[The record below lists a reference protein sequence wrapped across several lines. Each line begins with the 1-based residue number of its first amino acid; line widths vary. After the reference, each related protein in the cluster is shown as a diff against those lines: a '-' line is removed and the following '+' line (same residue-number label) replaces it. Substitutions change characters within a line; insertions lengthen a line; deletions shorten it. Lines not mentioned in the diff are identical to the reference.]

1 MTLDIVVNKA
11 ILERLLLSLPL
22 HFEEEEEEDKIAYSC
37 IVFIQKENR

>member
-11 ILERLLLSLPL
+11 ILERLLSLPL